1 MFSPAR
7 GAGARGAGVPSAAD
21 VEVSEEGL
29 RQLLG
34 MVDAERARMSKA
46 VLSSAD
52 GLTAAV
58 TVARKRLSASI
69 AQVEE
74 QRLLDAAPG
83 PGAPL
88 PETSKLGG
96 SEVVMALEAQLAAK
110 DSELEQ
116 QRADVRRLEEERD
129 LYRAQA
135 EETRRLAN
143 ESRARHVMSKENN
156 AALLSAVQ
164 TLQEHIKVKGVPLPN
179 GYTSIRPED
188 HDTTSKNLLAPLSSV
203 SGPTMADDQ
212 GGVYVEGVLRRKK
225 AEHSRWED
233 PWRFKVQCRLVGFT
247 LEMVSLDEARAAS
260 LPKEHFSMGE
270 WYVPAERRIN
280 SAKSKGDA
288 LRFDLVHRVQGTVIS
303 LKADSI
309 ESCDRWVSSLQ
320 AVRARH
326 VNGSNV

>member
-1 MFSPAR
+1 MLHAIPEVDADLLGGAMHHAHPLSDGSLSDPKSDPLLAAPQVSTKESWDSGRGEHRGGGGDMFSPAR

-74 QRLLDAAPG
+74 QLQEEQRLLDAAPG

-135 EETRRLAN
+135 RDPFLA
-143 ESRARHVMSKENN
+143 
-156 AALLSAVQ
+156 LSQ
-164 TLQEHIKVKGVPLPN
+164 
-179 GYTSIRPED
+179 
-188 HDTTSKNLLAPLSSV
+188 
-203 SGPTMADDQ
+203 
-212 GGVYVEGVLRRKK
+212 
-225 AEHSRWED
+225 
-233 PWRFKVQCRLVGFT
+233 
-247 LEMVSLDEARAAS
+247 
-260 LPKEHFSMGE
+260 
-270 WYVPAERRIN
+270 
-280 SAKSKGDA
+280 
-288 LRFDLVHRVQGTVIS
+288 
-303 LKADSI
+303 
-309 ESCDRWVSSLQ
+309 
-320 AVRARH
+320 
-326 VNGSNV
+326 